1 MRLPAF
7 SIDFVRSNRASASA
21 PTAKLQGMDLLDQL
35 DDRRHDTLAILD
47 AANEF
52 GQLTDAEQDETEGG
66 LEGHAGLDEVQHPF
80 TSLLRESHNATYV
93 LRDLD
98 GTLQLLWQE
107 SSISDRWSRGPLYR
121 ENLIDDGAL
130 EELLEGDPNWLAE
143 AGISLSVAE
152 LNRLLAELPHADGP
166 VLSF

>member
-1 MRLPAF
+1 
-7 SIDFVRSNRASASA
+7 
-21 PTAKLQGMDLLDQL
+21 MDLLDQL
-35 DDRRHDTLAILD
+35 DERRHDTEGILD

-66 LEGHAGLDEVQHPF
+66 LWSYARLDEAEHPF
-80 TSLLRESHNATYV
+80 TSLVRESHNETCV
-93 LRDLD
+93 VRDLD

-107 SSISDRWSRGPLYR
+107 SSISSRWSRGPLYR

-130 EELLEGDPNWLAE
+130 EELLEDDPNWLAE
-143 AGISLSVAE
+143 AGIPLSVAE

-166 VLSF
+166 VVSF

>member
-1 MRLPAF
+1 
-7 SIDFVRSNRASASA
+7 
-21 PTAKLQGMDLLDQL
+21 MDLLDQL

-52 GQLTDAEQDETEGG
+52 GQLTDAEQDATEGG
-66 LEGHAGLDEVQHPF
+66 LESHAGLDEVQHPF

-130 EELLEGDPNWLAE
+130 EELLEDDPNWLAE